1 VEIMDH
7 RLDLGR
13 RAAWVLFIAAAVLPL
28 AGCGAGEP
36 ETAAP
41 RASTSA
47 PSTPPPSASPSA
59 SASAAALEAA
69 DGTRL
74 KACADAR
81 CEVEVTS
88 GDVIR
93 FDAAGE
99 GKAGFG
105 DIKVKKVSQKEVVY
119 DLASGAATYTQPTR
133 KLPDSSNLN
142 GISLTLV
149 GVQGERAVIRLG
161 KPVPGAFS
169 AQVGP
174 GGMTVTS
181 PGG

>member
-1 VEIMDH
+1 MNRKRQLE
-7 RLDLGR
+7 RC
-13 RAAWVLFIAAAVLPL
+13 ASWALFITAATLPL
-28 AGCGAGEP
+28 AGCGEDEP
-36 ETAAP
+36 DKTTP
-41 RASTSA
+41 RASASA

-59 SASAAALEAA
+59 TPSASPAALKAA

-74 KACADAR
+74 KACADAK
-81 CEVEVTS
+81 CEVEVKA
-88 GDVIR
+88 GNVIR
-93 FDAAGE
+93 FNAAGE
-99 GKAGFG
+99 SKAGFG
-105 DIKVKKVSQKEVVY
+105 DIKVKSVNQKEVAY
-119 DLASGAATYTQPTR
+119 DLASGATTYTQPAR

-174 GGMTVTS
+174 GGMTVTT